1 MTITY
6 EITEET
12 HSVLNIVRVSYGIA
26 AYTNAD
32 LNGTVAIVASVKDIT
47 SDKQKLTEFVRKCN
61 RLKLSLIHLYD
72 AIEDFIID

>member
-12 HSVLNIVRVSYGIA
+12 HSVLNSVRVSYGIA

-32 LNGTVAIVASVKDIT
+32 LNGTVAIVVSVKDIT
-47 SDKQKLTEFVRKCN
+47 SDKQKLTEFVQKCN
-61 RLKLSLIHLYD
+61 RLKLSSIHIYD
-72 AIEDFIID
+72 AIEDFLID